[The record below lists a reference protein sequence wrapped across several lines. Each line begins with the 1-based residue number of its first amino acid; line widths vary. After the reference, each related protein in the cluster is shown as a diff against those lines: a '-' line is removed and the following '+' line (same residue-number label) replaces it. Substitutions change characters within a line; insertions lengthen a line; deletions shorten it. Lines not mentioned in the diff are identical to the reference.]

1 MASKKKAEKS
11 PEKATPKAVRIRGRG
26 QDSGSTV
33 TLKRKDGQTII
44 CNKGDEHNF
53 SEWMKGFDRYQ

>member
-1 MASKKKAEKS
+1 MASKKKEEKS
-11 PEKATPKAVRIRGRG
+11 PEKAKSKAK
-26 QDSGSTV
+26 DSGSTV

-53 SEWMKGFDRYQ
+53 SEWMKGFERYQ